1 MTPREWARLQGFPD
15 NFKFLVADTHLY
27 KQFGNSVTVPV
38 IRAIAEK
45 IKEHLE
51 KENIEAGKKEEVFEQ
66 LAFTRIKLL
75 PRLFYIF
82 IKTESSTVMR
92 WLKNLNRKIQ

>member
-1 MTPREWARLQGFPD
+1 
-15 NFKFLVADTHLY
+15 
-27 KQFGNSVTVPV
+27 V

-66 LAFTRIKLL
+66 LT
-75 PRLFYIF
+75 F
-82 IKTESSTVMR
+82 IWR
-92 WLKNLNRKIQ
+92 